1 MTADTGTLTTVLTQ
15 FLDVFKMGRGN
26 VAGSAW
32 SLLTTLAA
40 IELILASLWWALTGQ
55 DAIVALIKKIL
66 TIGFFIFVVQ
76 NYDSLLHTVIEGFIQ
91 TGKTASS
98 SGGDSLASVRDPST
112 IIDAG
117 FFVALPILEHLQSFS
132 EWDVLFH
139 IHDIIITGL
148 CGLGILG
155 AYFIIAIQV
164 FVTYLEF
171 AIVSTLGLIFIPFGV
186 FRHTRFLAEK
196 AFGSIIAFG
205 IKLMVLGLLVSV
217 TVPVLNAYSLPADPT
232 WTQLF
237 NMLVL
242 CFAIAGLAW
251 HAPGVAAGLLSG
263 GPSLTAGTA
272 GGTALAG
279 AAAGIGGAMAA
290 HSVVHPPLSA
300 TASTAT
306 GALSALPLADAGFRV
321 AARNAELSGG
331 SALRQMSAGLLGA
344 TATVGKQAAQAALH
358 PAVVLKENLKSFVET
373 NQMRVPGYEALR
385 AQQATAPMAG
395 ASAAV
400 RSEKQKEEIPQ
411 GKILKEGKESPET
424 ARTLKAAMEKV
435 TVDEDPKLAGTEE
448 KADKKSKVTQKK
460 ASISKVSMGL
470 HLAKESMPH
479 TAHPSG
485 SIQVPLQSEEENK

>member
-15 FLDVFKMGRGN
+15 FLDVFRMGRVNLG
-26 VAGSAW
+26 GSAW
-32 SLLTTLAA
+32 SLLATLAT

-66 TIGFFIFVVQ
+66 SIGFFIFVIQ

-91 TGKTASS
+91 TGKMASS
-98 SGGDSLASVRDPST
+98 SGGDGLASVRDPST

-196 AFGSIIAFG
+196 AFGSIVAFG

-217 TVPVLNAYSLPADPT
+217 TVPVLKSYSLPADPT

-290 HSVVHPPLSA
+290 HSVVHPPLAASA
-300 TASTAT
+300 AGVTR
-306 GALSALPLADAGFRV
+306 SAAAIPLADAGFRV
-321 AARNAELSGG
+321 AHHKADASGHSTIG
-331 SALRQMSAGLLGA
+331 RLSAGFVGA
-344 TATVGKQAAQAALH
+344 AATVAKHSARSAVH
-358 PAVVLKENLKSFVET
+358 PAVVLKENFKAFMET
-373 NQMRVPGYEALR
+373 NKLRVSRYEALR
-385 AQQATAPMAG
+385 APQPEASTDGAPA
-395 ASAAV
+395 ASRFQREPDA
-400 RSEKQKEEIPQ
+400 IPE
-411 GKILKEGKESPET
+411 GKILREGKETPERT
-424 ARTLKAAMEKV
+424 RTLKAAMEKV
-435 TVDEDPKLAGTEE
+435 SVGEDGKAEGTEE
-448 KADKKSKVTQKK
+448 AGTSMTAKKQ
-460 ASISKVSMGL
+460 SISKVSMGL

-479 TAHPSG
+479 TAQPSG
-485 SIQVPLQSEEENK
+485 GIQIPLQPEEDNK